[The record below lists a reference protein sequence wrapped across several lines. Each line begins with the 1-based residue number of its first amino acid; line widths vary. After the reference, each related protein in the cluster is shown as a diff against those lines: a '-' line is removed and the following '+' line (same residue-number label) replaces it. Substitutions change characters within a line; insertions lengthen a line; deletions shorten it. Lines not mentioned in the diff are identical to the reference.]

1 MLRKMLLI
9 AAAVAIPMG
18 ATAVTAVVQSGTA
31 GAAALS
37 ITCKNTAGAVDF
49 APPGVSQNGS
59 VNTSPTSTTN
69 TTASTFNCGSAGTG
83 KSKGMS
89 IVSNSTPC
97 TTVPTPPACSP
108 PYTGNYNYDSASAF
122 GSSGTQLATEIP
134 KLKIVIGTTTYITK
148 TTSSAVTLCTGGEA
162 GFVLKGKL
170 TSPAA
175 HAGEAAKL
183 TVCLGS
189 DTGTATTGSFTKD
202 YLNIATDGA
211 TIATANFASDTKVK
225 IS

>member
-18 ATAVTAVVQSGTA
+18 ATAVTTVVQSGTA
-31 GAAALS
+31 GATALS
-37 ITCKNTAGAVDF
+37 ITCKNTGGAVDF
-49 APPGVSQNGS
+49 ALPGVSNNGS
-59 VNTSPTSTTN
+59 FSSSPTSTTT

-97 TTVPTPPACSP
+97 TGTNTPVTGCSV
-108 PYTGNYNYDSASAF
+108 GQYNYDSASAF
-122 GSSGTQLATEIP
+122 GSSGSQLAAEIP

-148 TTSSAVTLCTGGEA
+148 TVSSAVTLCSGGEA

-189 DTGTATTGSFTKD
+189 DTGSGTTGSFTKD
-202 YLNIATDGA
+202 YTNISTDGA